1 MNRELFVVT
10 ETLTVL
16 FGKSTVRQS
25 TCSVTFFV
33 QCTYLRG
40 RRDTSTTQGLGFL
53 WLVGPC
59 GGLCSSPKLYSR
71 GVCRWPASSLGHSG
85 LSPSRAGPLQ

>member
-25 TCSVTFFV
+25 TCSVTFFCAV
-33 QCTYLRG
+33 HVSPWKTGHKYHPGPGVSLAGRTVRG
-40 RRDTSTTQGLGFL
+40 ALFFS
-53 WLVGPC
+53 
-59 GGLCSSPKLYSR
+59 
-71 GVCRWPASSLGHSG
+71 
-85 LSPSRAGPLQ
+85 

>member
-16 FGKSTVRQS
+16 FEKSTVRRS

-33 QCTYLRG
+33 KCTYLRG
-40 RRDTSTTQGLGFL
+40 RRDTSTTKGPGFL

-59 GGLCSSPKLYSR
+59 GGALFFS
-71 GVCRWPASSLGHSG
+71 
-85 LSPSRAGPLQ
+85 